1 MNENAEEKN
10 SEKKNSNIKVWHIIA
25 AAVVFLSGIMIAASG
40 VTAGFIPVVID
51 LLCALHILFPD
62 IMVRRAL
69 KDAVRSKPEIANI
82 VRIGAIIIAV
92 SVDILHLI

>member
-1 MNENAEEKN
+1 MNENTEEK
-10 SEKKNSNIKVWHIIA
+10 KKRNIKSWHIVA
-25 AAVVFLSGIMIAASG
+25 ATVVFLSGILIAVSG

-69 KDAVRSKPEIANI
+69 KSAVRSKPAIADI

-92 SVDILHLI
+92 FVDILHLI